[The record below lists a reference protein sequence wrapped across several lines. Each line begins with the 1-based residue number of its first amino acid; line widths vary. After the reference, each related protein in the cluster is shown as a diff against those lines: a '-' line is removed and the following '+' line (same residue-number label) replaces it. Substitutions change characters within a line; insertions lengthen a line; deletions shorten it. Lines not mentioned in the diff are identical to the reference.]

1 MEVTLEQH
9 GGWSTPLTIG
19 RPAAPRRVDTTAL
32 PPEQAR
38 ELSRLLAAAEAEAE
52 AEVNTA
58 PAATSGPSR
67 SAPEAMRY
75 TVTVERSGQQIVLR
89 QCGRQ
94 HAVSLRGPLGLV
106 AAACRPAMT
115 VGTGA
120 GAKVPPA
127 APPLASASSGH
138 SAAVGAVIG
147 ASAGRAPARRGAR

>member
-38 ELSRLLAAAEAEAE
+38 ELSRLLAAAEAE
-52 AEVNTA
+52 VNTA

-75 TVTVERSGQQIVLR
+75 TVTVERSGQQIVLHQSDANMPSAFADLLDWLQR
-89 QCGRQ
+89 
-94 HAVSLRGPLGLV
+94 HAALP
-106 AAACRPAMT
+106 
-115 VGTGA
+115 
-120 GAKVPPA
+120 
-127 APPLASASSGH
+127 
-138 SAAVGAVIG
+138 
-147 ASAGRAPARRGAR
+147 